1 MNLNTVRP
9 EQGTEPV
16 DQAQDRLVEV
26 PVSKGY
32 RASPST
38 GSGQGFDKLSPNGFA
53 RRILSLLANQD
64 GW

>member
-1 MNLNTVRP
+1 MNLTTVRP
-9 EQGTEPV
+9 EQRTE
-16 DQAQDRLVEV
+16 LVEV

-53 RRILSLLANQD
+53 RRILSFLANQD